1 MTVNDIN
8 KVDDA
13 LKNRPSRFKF
23 TRHFDNP
30 NIEIRKKILS
40 EDWAQEAGDYN
51 LDQIFRLKECQIKN
65 ISLKESIKLI
75 QKISN

>member
-30 NIEIRKKILS
+30 NIEIRKKILP
-40 EDWAQEAGDYN
+40 EDWVQETNGYN
-51 LDQIFRLKECQIKN
+51 LDQIFRLKEYYDNGKDLN
-65 ISLKESIKLI
+65 KSKLLLNKEA
-75 QKISN
+75 